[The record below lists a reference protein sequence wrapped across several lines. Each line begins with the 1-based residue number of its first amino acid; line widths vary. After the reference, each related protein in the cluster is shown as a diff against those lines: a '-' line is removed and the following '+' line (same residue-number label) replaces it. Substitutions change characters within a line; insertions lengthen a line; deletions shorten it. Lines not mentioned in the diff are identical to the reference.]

1 MSGLVGSSVASRFKA
16 DLMICCP
23 EKAGSMMARS
33 IFNGGEFLDGR
44 WFNDNDQ
51 LGVSEVTMRDVKES
65 KTIVELSFKET
76 RAELVTLYFSR
87 SISLPRHC

>member
-1 MSGLVGSSVASRFKA
+1 MSGLVGSSVALRFNV
-16 DLMICCP
+16 DWMICCP

-33 IFNGGEFLDGR
+33 IFNGEEFLNGR

-51 LGVSEVTMRDVKES
+51 LGVSEVTLRDVKES
-65 KTIVELSFKET
+65 KMIVELSFDET
-76 RAELVTLYFSR
+76 RAELVPLYFSR